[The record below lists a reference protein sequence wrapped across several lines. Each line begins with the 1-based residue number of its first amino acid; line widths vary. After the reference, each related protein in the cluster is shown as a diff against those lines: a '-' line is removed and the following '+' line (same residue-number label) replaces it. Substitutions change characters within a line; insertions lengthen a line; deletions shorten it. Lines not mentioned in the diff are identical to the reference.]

1 MYEDMKVLKLS
12 IQLIGFCLLLLCCD
26 NKEQLKEPIVS
37 INVSNNGKV
46 LTDEKFTITTQIKD
60 NLSEVSYVDLYIN
73 NSYIETLFSNPFVFN
88 LKYNDISI
96 GKHDINVIFTLEN
109 GQKLTSSGS
118 FVFDIAE
125 GLFYQGGIIVEI
137 SDDGMSGLIVS
148 SELLPGNGN
157 RSGYIYGS
165 KNRMYLAND
174 EDYGLLNSNKLISG
188 SEISPSANAC
198 LQYRGGGYSD
208 WYMPAANEL
217 ITASRF
223 SYKLGITEETD
234 SRLSTCWSSTE
245 MERSYDHAYHVDL
258 KNGER
263 YWSNKNNIYS
273 VVAVR
278 RF

>member
-1 MYEDMKVLKLS
+1 MKNLNFRIK
-12 IQLIGFCLLLLCCD
+12 LIGLCILLLSCD
-26 NKEQLKEPIVS
+26 KKEPLKEPTVS
-37 INVSNNGKV
+37 IIVSNNGKV
-46 LTDEKFTITTQIKD
+46 LTDEKFTITAQIID
-60 NLSEVSYVDLYIN
+60 NSSEVSSVDLYIN
-73 NSYIETLFSNPFVFN
+73 NSYVETLFSNPFVFN

-96 GKHDINVIFTLEN
+96 GKHDINVIITLDN

-118 FVFDIAE
+118 FDFDIAE

-137 SDDGMSGLIVS
+137 NDDGKSGLIIS
-148 SELLPGNGN
+148 SELLPGNGT

-174 EDYGLLNSNKLISG
+174 EDNGLLNSNKLISG

-198 LQYRGGGYSD
+198 LQYRGGGYND

-217 ITASRF
+217 IKASRF
-223 SYKLGITEETD
+223 SHKLGITEETD

-245 MERSYDHAYHVDL
+245 MERSYDYAYHVDL

-263 YWSNKNNIYS
+263 YYSNKNNIYS

-278 RF
+278 EF